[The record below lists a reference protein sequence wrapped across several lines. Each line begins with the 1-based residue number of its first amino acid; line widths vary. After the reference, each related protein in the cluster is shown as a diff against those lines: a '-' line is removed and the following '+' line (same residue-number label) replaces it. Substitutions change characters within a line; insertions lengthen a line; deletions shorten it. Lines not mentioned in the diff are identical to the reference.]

1 MLANPAKILEIE
13 TGSMGH
19 DVLES
24 FASAVD
30 FEVSRASEMHAFG
43 SWFDVQFTLPGAA
56 ETDVTVLS
64 TGPGKPLTHWKQD
77 LL

>member
-1 MLANPAKILEIE
+1 MSHVTPTLHPIWFPCHDARADMLADPAKILEIE

-24 FASAVD
+24 FTSAVD

-43 SWFDVQFTLPGAA
+43 SWFDVAFALPGA
-56 ETDVTVLS
+56 
-64 TGPGKPLTHWKQD
+64 PGN
-77 LL
+77 

>member
-1 MLANPAKILEIE
+1 MLADPAKILEIE

-24 FASAVD
+24 FTSAVD

-43 SWFDVQFTLPGAA
+43 SWFDVAFALPGAA
-56 ETDVTVLS
+56 NADVTVLS
-64 TGPGKPLTHWKQD
+64 TGPSKPLTHWKQD